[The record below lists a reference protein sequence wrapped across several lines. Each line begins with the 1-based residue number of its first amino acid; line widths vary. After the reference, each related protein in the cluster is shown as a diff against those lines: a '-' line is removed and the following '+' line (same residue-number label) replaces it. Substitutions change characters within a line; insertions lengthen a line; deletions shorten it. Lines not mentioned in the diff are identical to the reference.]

1 MTQISNLTS
10 IGYPVTTLED
20 LRKVAPSAFA
30 DKYDP
35 KRSDR
40 YSFLPTEK
48 LVSAVMNQGWELQSV
63 KQNGRSE
70 YSRHIIRFTN
80 PSLGFMNLKD
90 DKVKPQIILDNSHNG
105 TSYAQFH
112 MGLFR
117 LICTNGLVAAMPGFY
132 ETSKIRHMGMDVFEI
147 KNMLEIAAEHYKMIG
162 TNLEHMQGVTL
173 NQDQKEEFAIKAIA
187 YREPNLFINDDGTID
202 YQKVTDST
210 NPLHIIKPTRDE
222 DKIDNLWTTFNVVQ
236 EHMIKGGYERK
247 SEKGRS
253 STTKGMTNA
262 VRSVKYNKKLWELAE
277 SYM

>member
-1 MTQISNLTS
+1 MTQISSLTS
-10 IGYPVTTLED
+10 IGYPVSTLED

-30 DKYDP
+30 GNYDP
-35 KRSDR
+35 KRSER

-48 LVSAVMNQGWELQSV
+48 LVNAVLDQGWELQSA

-70 YSRHIIRFTN
+70 YSRHMIRFTN
-80 PSLGFMNLKD
+80 PSLGFMNLKN

-117 LICTNGLVAAMPGFY
+117 LICTNGLVVAMPGFY
-132 ETSKIRHMGMDVFEI
+132 ATSKIRHMGMDAFEI
-147 KNMLEIAAEHYKMIG
+147 KNMLEIAAEHYKIVG
-162 TNLEHMQGVTL
+162 TNLEHMQEVTML
-173 NQDQKEEFAIKAIA
+173 QDQKEEFAIKAIA
-187 YREPNLFINDDGTID
+187 YREPHLFINEDGTID
-202 YQKVTDST
+202 YKKVTDST
-210 NPLHIIKPTRDE
+210 NPHHIIEPMRSE
-222 DKIDNLWTTFNVVQ
+222 DKVDNLWTTFNVVQ

-262 VRSVKYNKKLWELAE
+262 SRNISYNKKLWEIAE
-277 SYM
+277 TYM